1 MCIRDSAYTIR
12 TIIPPCPRDMKII
25 ASVDNPSPNQAADK
39 ITDNGPKNTR
49 PNVAIASASHARG
62 LTIFVVEFHIH
73 IKHTS
78 QFLLKEYL
86 SGKIHIKI

>member
-1 MCIRDSAYTIR
+1 
-12 TIIPPCPRDMKII
+12 MKII
-25 ASVDNPSPNQAADK
+25 ASVDNPSPYHAADR

-49 PNVAIASASHARG
+49 PNVATYSASLASG
-62 LTIFVVEFHIH
+62 FTIFYVEFDIH

-86 SGKIHIKI
+86 SGKIV

>member
-1 MCIRDSAYTIR
+1 
-12 TIIPPCPRDMKII
+12 MKII
-25 ASVDNPSPNQAADK
+25 ASGDNTSPYHAADRIQDSGRQK
-39 ITDNGPKNTR
+39 TK

-62 LTIFVVEFHIH
+62 FTIFDVEFDIH

-86 SGKIHIKI
+86 SGKIV

>member
-1 MCIRDSAYTIR
+1 
-12 TIIPPCPRDMKII
+12 MKII
-25 ASVDNPSPNQAADK
+25 ASVDNPSPYHAADR

-62 LTIFVVEFHIH
+62 FTIFDVEFDIH

-86 SGKIHIKI
+86 SGKIVRNT